1 MLLSP
6 SLALNRARSN
16 HTGAAPWTTP
26 PLWALNW
33 LCAYHPD
40 FCPIRPRPGQE
51 LRILGVATAMVR
63 ALYPVVGH
71 REQTSL
77 WS

>member
-1 MLLSP
+1 MLLNA
-6 SLALNRARSN
+6 SLAPNPGRSN
-16 HTGAAPWTTP
+16 HTGAAPWTP
-26 PLWALNW
+26 PPPSTLNW

-51 LRILGVATAMVR
+51 LRILGVVIAMVR
-63 ALYPVVGH
+63 ALYPVSGY
-71 REQTSL
+71 RPPTGA